1 MFLKKNKINNQI
13 FSMTFNL
20 KLFKFP
26 SQEPLLTFSNSKC
39 LFKVESINQP
49 AIFFSLKLTHI
60 RSSSDYE
67 NCLNEVNI
75 HAMSCHPKII
85 SYKGYVNSDTT
96 DEFGLTIRNF
106 YILLEFHHHNLSHEI
121 RARKKKS
128 HFFSFQETS
137 KILLDLI
144 EALTYLERKNI
155 CFRNISPEN
164 IFIFENEVKLGN
176 FENAFNSIG
185 ESTTKINS
193 FKGDIKY
200 AEPKVTN
207 AYLAGQSEIEYN
219 YFKNDV
225 YSLGLMVLEMISLQ
239 NYDKAFESF
248 KKDPEN
254 LAQQINKIQEIYGSE
269 ADGLQ
274 KILGLMIRENAN
286 ERPNFI
292 ELNELVSQMPNFRK
306 EDNKTTGLVLS
317 VVEEITEIKELDV
330 VRRFSKNQKD
340 LIEKGFKFEQSVI
353 LREEAKDDILSSEDD
368 LNERESEGYEE
379 IKENHDKKAKKQPK
393 KTGKNNFLLTQ
404 GLESGY
410 SSNFFGLDR
419 DSNLVISEL
428 PGLKKFTP
436 EKVSALSQ
444 LKQSLL
450 GLRLKVVDLE
460 TLKIEGNRPR
470 RMDLDSEVFVCTNKS
485 HLNLVVK
492 VIKGLNEENV
502 FAILRRYEYINAR
515 NCKNILKLEEYA
527 LEIVYETGFFNLFLI
542 FKHKK
547 WDLKYAIQNKNF
559 PAVDKLSI
567 AKQIVKVFYIAIV

>member
-1 MFLKKNKINNQI
+1 
-13 FSMTFNL
+13 MTFNL

-49 AIFFSLKLTHI
+49 STFFSLKLTHI

-75 HAMSCHPKII
+75 HAMACHPKII
-85 SYKGYVNSDTT
+85 SYKGYVSSDNT
-96 DEFGLTIRNF
+96 DEFGLTMRNL

-121 RARKKKS
+121 KARKKKS
-128 HFFSFQETS
+128 QFFSFQETS

-164 IFIFENEVKLGN
+164 VFIFENEVKLGN

-207 AYLAGQSEIEYN
+207 AYLQGQSEIEYN

-239 NYDKAFESF
+239 NHEKAFESF
-248 KKDPEN
+248 TKDPEN
-254 LAQQINKIQEIYGSE
+254 LTQQINKIPEIYGSE

-274 KILGLMIRENAN
+274 KILGLMLRENAS

-292 ELNELVSQMPNFRK
+292 ELNELISQMPNFRK
-306 EDNKTTGLVLS
+306 EDIKTTGLS
-317 VVEEITEIKELDV
+317 VVEEITEIKESEI

-340 LIEKGFKFEQSVI
+340 LIEKGFKFEQSVV
-353 LREEAKDDILSSEDD
+353 LKEEAKDDILSSEDD
-368 LNERESEGYEE
+368 LNERDSEGYEE
-379 IKENHDKKAKKQPK
+379 IKESNDKKPKKQQLK
-393 KTGKNNFLLTQ
+393 KTVKNNFLLTQ

-428 PGLKKFTP
+428 PGLKMKFTP

-460 TLKIEGNRPR
+460 TLKIEGNKPR

-492 VIKGLNEENV
+492 VIKGLNEESV

-527 LEIVYETGFFNLFLI
+527 LEIVYETGLFNLFLV

-547 WDLKYAIQNKNF
+547 WDLKYAIQNKIF

-567 AKQIVKVFYIAIV
+567 AKQIVKVFFFIRIIKLLLILF